1 VVEKRNEIF
10 THPSETEALAQKVKD
25 NAGVYLIPAFSGL
38 GAPHWQMSRKAS
50 IQGIT
55 FGTNINH
62 IVRAALESIPFQIKD
77 VLDAM
82 SKDMGK
88 DFSSISINGGIS
100 HNKFVTTF
108 LADLLGFSIKKQTNH
123 DISALG
129 AAYLAGLKS
138 GVYHSIEALSELC
151 KANITSIEP
160 DDNTLVQT
168 YYEGWQKAL
177 NG

>member
-62 IVRAALESIPFQIKD
+62 IVQP
-77 VLDAM
+77 
-82 SKDMGK
+82 
-88 DFSSISINGGIS
+88 
-100 HNKFVTTF
+100 
-108 LADLLGFSIKKQTNH
+108 
-123 DISALG
+123 
-129 AAYLAGLKS
+129 
-138 GVYHSIEALSELC
+138 
-151 KANITSIEP
+151 
-160 DDNTLVQT
+160 
-168 YYEGWQKAL
+168 
-177 NG
+177 